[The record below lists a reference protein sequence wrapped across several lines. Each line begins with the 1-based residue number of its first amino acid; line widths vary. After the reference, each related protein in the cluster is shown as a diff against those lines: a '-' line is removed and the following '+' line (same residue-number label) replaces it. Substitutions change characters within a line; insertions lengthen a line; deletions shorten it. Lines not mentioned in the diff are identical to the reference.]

1 VVMGAAYLLDI
12 GIHEAEKKY
21 GNPSGPHQEMEGPT
35 MAKEILERLG
45 VQKEMINEICDIIG
59 HHHNPREEE
68 TLNFQILYEADWL
81 VNLEEEGV

>member
-1 VVMGAAYLLDI
+1 
-12 GIHEAEKKY
+12 
-21 GNPSGPHQEMEGPT
+21 

-81 VNLEEEGV
+81 VNLEEEGNLKDRKELEELIEKAFRTVTGKHLAEERYLA